1 MSLPEKTRLLDSL
14 FADCR
19 LLPLLNIERMADV
32 LPLADAL
39 SAGGINTLEITL
51 RTPLGIDAIAL
62 LRAERPSLTVGAG
75 TVLDASQ
82 FAAVQAAGAAF
93 VVTPGVTQELLEL
106 GCDAQIPLL
115 PGIATAS
122 ELMQGYRLG
131 YRRFKVF
138 PAEIAGG
145 VGLLKAFAGPFRDA
159 AFCPTGG
166 VTADNLRAY
175 LALPNVMAAGGSWIA
190 PPQLIAAGRW
200 QEITALAQA
209 AVSAGQAGER
219 NVNRS

>member
-1 MSLPEKTRLLDSL
+1 MSLPEKTCLLDSL

-19 LLPLLNIERMADV
+19 LLPLLNIERLTDV

-39 SAGGINTLEITL
+39 SAGGVNTLEITL

-62 LRAERPSLTVGAG
+62 LRAERPTLTIGAG

-82 FAAVQAAGAAF
+82 FAGVQAAGAAF
-93 VVTPGVTQELLEL
+93 VVTPGCTEELLEAGRDGL
-106 GCDAQIPLL
+106 IPLL

-131 YRRFKVF
+131 YRRFKLF

-159 AFCPTGG
+159 AFCPPGG
-166 VTADNLRAY
+166 VTADNLGAY
-175 LALPNVMAAGGSWIA
+175 LAQPNVMAVGGSWIA

-200 QEITALAQA
+200 QEITALVQA
-209 AVSAGQAGER
+209 AVAADQR
-219 NVNRS
+219 VD